1 MLASLSAGF
10 VLLLLES
17 VATASPAAS
26 TNPPLR
32 TVIYKI
38 STQQQNAAYMER
50 YMAVDNNRAIFVD
63 EGTATVDI
71 MVNTEEALGM
81 RVTELTRSRG
91 YPAQFLG
98 NVAADGFV
106 HFADDSISDP
116 TRELLPFF
124 GVGFVAQHSLDVGE
138 TWQTATGDVVVRK
151 VESKRVTLEI
161 TERFKVA
168 NSVADVRAH
177 GTVVYDPGLLVP
189 ISGDIVRT
197 RRELHPE
204 GAIEVTELVHFER
217 LSDTFE
223 PPASN

>member
-1 MLASLSAGF
+1 LIAVAFTLLFLAA
-10 VLLLLES
+10 
-17 VATASPAAS
+17 APTASPATS
-26 TNPPLR
+26 TDAPLR

-38 STQQQNAAYMER
+38 STQQENAAYVER
-50 YMAVDNNRAIFVD
+50 YMSVDNPRAVFVD
-63 EGTATVDI
+63 EGTATVDV
-71 MVNTEEALGM
+71 MVNADAALGV

-116 TRELLPFF
+116 TRELLRYF
-124 GVGFVAQHSLDVGE
+124 GVGFGRHSLGVGD
-138 TWQTATGDVVVRK
+138 TWRTANGDVVVRK
-151 VESKRVTLEI
+151 TEGSRVTLEI

-168 NSVADVRAH
+168 NAISEVRTH
-177 GTVVYDPGLLVP
+177 GSVVYEPGLLVP

-197 RRELHPE
+197 RMELHPE
-204 GAIEVTELVHFER
+204 GAIETTELVRFER

-223 PPASN
+223 PAPH

>member
-1 MLASLSAGF
+1 MLALIPAWLI
-10 VLLLLES
+10 LLL
-17 VATASPAAS
+17 VAVAATASPAAS
-26 TNPPLR
+26 TSPPLR

-38 STQQQNAAYMER
+38 SIQQQNAAYIER
-50 YMAVDNNRAIFVD
+50 YMAVDNQRAIFVD
-63 EGTATVDI
+63 EGTATVDV
-71 MVNTEEALGM
+71 MVNTEIALGM

-124 GVGFVAQHSLDVGE
+124 GVGFVAQHGLEVGE
-138 TWQTATGDVVVRK
+138 TWQTPTGDVVVRK
-151 VESKRVTLEI
+151 VESKRVTLEV

-177 GTVVYDPGLLVP
+177 GTVVYEPGLLVP

-197 RRELHPE
+197 RREVHPE
-204 GAIEVTELVHFER
+204 GAIEVTEIVHFER